1 MSAAKCNIC
10 GRFRR
15 WADVI
20 TVDYS
25 DEHQVLL
32 VEECK
37 TCTPPAN
44 LNDLKPVAEMTKMPH
59 GYVCGEHQEDK

>member
-1 MSAAKCNIC
+1 MSAAKCRIC

-15 WADVI
+15 WADVV

-25 DEHQVLL
+25 DERPLPL

-37 TCTPPAN
+37 TCTAPAN
-44 LNDLKPVAEMTKMPH
+44 LDEA
-59 GYVCGEHQEDK
+59 